1 MGKEA
6 NVMKAEKLLEEI
18 QEIVQPIL
26 VAQGFELVDLEY
38 QREGRGWVLRLYI
51 DREGGIHLD
60 DCADVSRDLG
70 AVLDVHDII
79 PHSYSL
85 EVSSPGLTRPLKKI
99 EDFGKYQNRRVEV
112 RTFAPI
118 AGQRN
123 FKGFLRGME
132 GEKVRLEIEGQIQ
145 EIPFG
150 AIAKANLEI
159 EL

>member
-1 MGKEA
+1 
-6 NVMKAEKLLEEI
+6 MKADRLLAEI
-18 QEIVQPIL
+18 QEVVQPIL
-26 VAQGFELVDLEY
+26 VSQGFELVDLEY
-38 QREGRGWVLRLYI
+38 QREGKGWVLRLYI

-79 PHSYSL
+79 PHSYRL
-85 EVSSPGLTRPLKKI
+85 EVSSPGLTRPLKKL
-99 EDFGKYQNRRVEV
+99 EDFEKYQNRRVKV
-112 RTFAPI
+112 RTFEPI

-123 FKGFLRGME
+123 FVGILRGME
-132 GEKVRLEIEGQIQ
+132 GDKVRLEFEGQIL